1 MAKRAPN
8 ILSCP
13 GGKGGSPI
21 PISIF
26 LSSSE
31 FQFTTVDGK
40 FNSGYYIGKND
51 PISQVLDLGMKE
63 CSSENE

>member
-1 MAKRAPN
+1 MAKKAPN

-13 GGKGGSPI
+13 GGKGSPSI

-31 FQFTTVDGK
+31 FQFTTVDGT
-40 FNSGYYIGKND
+40 FNSGYYIGKD
-51 PISQVLDLGMKE
+51 DKIFQVIDLGK
-63 CSSENE
+63 